1 MGHYVIVTIN
11 SKSKQFFW
19 IRVGMFCCCWISSGE
34 SANGSDPKWAMGD
47 RCGLCTVGPS
57 IFHMSTQQKK
67 AAHGWVYIWSR
78 QNSLLLNPEKY
89 HWIQYFYLHRKEN
102 EKNWSVFISS
112 FAIFTP
118 CTQNKFE
125 KIRGWKCN
133 QFQLL
138 TFILQFLISVEN
150 WTLSS
155 TFNFPLFVLK
165 AHFWF
170 VSFNSV

>member
-1 MGHYVIVTIN
+1 MSVKL
-11 SKSKQFFW
+11 SLLAPKSKQKL
-19 IRVGMFCCCWISSGE
+19 S
-34 SANGSDPKWAMGD
+34 
-47 RCGLCTVGPS
+47 
-57 IFHMSTQQKK
+57 
-67 AAHGWVYIWSR
+67 
-78 QNSLLLNPEKY
+78 SLLVSVHLVQTKLITVECWKLKSITEFNIFIFTEKKMKKK
-89 HWIQYFYLHRKEN
+89 L
-102 EKNWSVFISS
+102 SVFISS

-118 CTQNKFE
+118 STQNKFE

-170 VSFNSV
+170 VSFNSVLSLHSLIHNDFQFSVTMDGHYLEMPL